1 MEMHVKEIVLD
12 HLIDRS
18 DQQSVCY
25 TLICQSCGKE
35 WVSSSQSVKDTQ
47 LPDNQKTCAA
57 AEAEQHFD
65 VCPLCGSLVCNSCMK
80 SVGDMK
86 MCRNCASRMT

>member
-1 MEMHVKEIVLD
+1 MKEIVLD

-18 DQQSVCY
+18 DQQSVRY
-25 TLICQSCGKE
+25 TLICQSCGEE
-35 WVSSSQSVKDTQ
+35 WCSTSQSTEETQ
-47 LPDNQKTCAA
+47 FPDNQKMCAA

-86 MCRNCASRMT
+86 MCRNCANRMV